1 MNYQELLAVTDKLP
15 KYKTEDE
22 DKSSFDENDEC
33 CICLEKDK
41 LWKTSCNHI
50 VCKNCIPQMKKNI
63 CPMCRKDIIKEIN
76 YFKKNKGKNFIEST
90 DGFTFSD
97 SFNYFFVDRNIS
109 IEHSVGR
116 EDENQRYSDRG
127 FTSFGSIGELTY
139 ST

>member
-1 MNYQELLAVTDKLP
+1 MNYQELLALTDKLP

-22 DKSSFDENDEC
+22 DEDKSSFNENDEC

-41 LWKTSCNHI
+41 LWKASCNHI
-50 VCKNCIPQMKKNI
+50 VCKNCIPQMKKSI
-63 CPMCRKDIIKEIN
+63 CPMCRKNLLKEIN
-76 YFKKNKGKNFIEST
+76 YLKNNKGKKNI

-109 IEHSVGR
+109 IQHCVGR
-116 EDENQRYSDRG
+116 EDENQRYSDR
-127 FTSFGSIGELTY
+127 SYSIYSNLPFAY